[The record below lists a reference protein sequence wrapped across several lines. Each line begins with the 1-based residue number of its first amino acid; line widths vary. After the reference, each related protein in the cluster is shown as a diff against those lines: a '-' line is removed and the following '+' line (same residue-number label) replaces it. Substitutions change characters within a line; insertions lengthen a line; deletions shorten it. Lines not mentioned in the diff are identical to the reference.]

1 MEQNKTSRDISR
13 MAANII
19 INGTASDEQ
28 RNILL
33 MKHIASLEANTQK
46 YHKQLQDICFDFLV
60 IAGLLGKMESETVKK
75 VILDTLFKVASQGSS
90 IGNLADDVS
99 ETKWCVEDFYK
110 AIRGAYD
117 TLPHN
122 EEED

>member
-1 MEQNKTSRDISR
+1 MEQNKTSRDIAR
-13 MAANII
+13 VDANII

-28 RNILL
+28 RSALL
-33 MKHIASLEANTQK
+33 MKHIISLESSTQK
-46 YHKQLQDICFDFLV
+46 YHKQLQEICFDFLV
-60 IAGLLGKMESETVKK
+60 IAGLLKNMENETVKK
-75 VILDTLFKVASQGSS
+75 VILDTLFKVASQGSP

-110 AIRGAYD
+110 AIQGAYD
-117 TLPHN
+117 TIPHS

>member
-1 MEQNKTSRDISR
+1 MEQNKTSRDIAR
-13 MAANII
+13 VNANII

-33 MKHIASLEANTQK
+33 MKHIISLESSTQK

-60 IAGLLGKMESETVKK
+60 IAGLLKNMENEVVKK
-75 VILDTLFKVASQGSS
+75 VILDTLFKVASQGCP

-117 TLPHN
+117 TLPHS

>member
-1 MEQNKTSRDISR
+1 MEQNKTSRDIAR
-13 MAANII
+13 VDANII

-46 YHKQLQDICFDFLV
+46 YHKQLRDICFDFLV
-60 IAGLLGKMESETVKK
+60 IAGLLKNMENETVKK
-75 VILDTLFKVASQGSS
+75 VILDTLFKVASQGSP

-99 ETKWCVEDFYK
+99 ETNWCVEDFYK

-117 TLPHN
+117 TIPHS

>member
-1 MEQNKTSRDISR
+1 MEQNKTSRDV
-13 MAANII
+13 ALLDANII
-19 INGTASDEQ
+19 INGTTSDEQ

-33 MKHIASLEANTQK
+33 MKHIASLEDSTQK

-60 IAGLLGKMESETVKK
+60 IAGLLGKMENEIVKK
-75 VILDTLFKVASQGSS
+75 VILDTLSKVASQGCP

-117 TLPHN
+117 TLPHS

>member
-1 MEQNKTSRDISR
+1 MEQNKTSRDIAR
-13 MAANII
+13 VDANII

-28 RNILL
+28 RSTLL
-33 MKHIASLEANTQK
+33 MKHIISLESSTQK
-46 YHKQLQDICFDFLV
+46 YHKQLQEICFDFLV
-60 IAGLLGKMESETVKK
+60 IAGLLGKMENETVKK
-75 VILDTLFKVASQGSS
+75 VILDTLFKVASQGSP

-117 TLPHN
+117 TLPHS

>member
-1 MEQNKTSRDISR
+1 MKQNKTSRDIAR
-13 MAANII
+13 VDANII

-33 MKHIASLEANTQK
+33 MKHIASLESSTQK
-46 YHKQLQDICFDFLV
+46 YHKQLQEICFDFLV
-60 IAGLLGKMESETVKK
+60 IAGLLKNMENETVKK
-75 VILDTLFKVASQGSS
+75 VILDTLFKVASQGSP

-110 AIRGAYD
+110 TIQGAYD
-117 TLPHN
+117 TLPHS

>member
-1 MEQNKTSRDISR
+1 MEQNKTSRDV
-13 MAANII
+13 ALLDANII
-19 INGTASDEQ
+19 INGTTSDEQ

-33 MKHIASLEANTQK
+33 MKHIASLEASIQK

-60 IAGLLGKMESETVKK
+60 IAGLLGKMENETVKK
-75 VILDTLFKVASQGSS
+75 VILDTLFKVASQGSP

-110 AIRGAYD
+110 AIRESYD
-117 TLPHN
+117 TLPHS